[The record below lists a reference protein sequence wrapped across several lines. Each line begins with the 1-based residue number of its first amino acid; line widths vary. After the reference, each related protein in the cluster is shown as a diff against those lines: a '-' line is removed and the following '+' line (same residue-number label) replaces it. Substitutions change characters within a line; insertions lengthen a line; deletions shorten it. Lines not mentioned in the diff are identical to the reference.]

1 MKICL
6 CHSIAE
12 ILLKLVLNT
21 NQSIIFVCL
30 QMVEL
35 VTGSGVYV
43 FDKNI
48 AQAFK
53 VGTEKETGTY
63 SGEKMARYLL
73 NVFWSRKE
81 LVGATLSKAG
91 RGKKILNQQ
100 IIEAILGK
108 LPLLF

>member
-1 MKICL
+1 
-6 CHSIAE
+6 
-12 ILLKLVLNT
+12 
-21 NQSIIFVCL
+21 
-30 QMVEL
+30 MVEL

-108 LPLLF
+108 LPLLFYCWLGLLRKNNDWEIQNPRRIVLIYVYSN

>member
-1 MKICL
+1 MPAAFQHYTCL
-6 CHSIAE
+6 
-12 ILLKLVLNT
+12 VV
-21 NQSIIFVCL
+21 FF

-35 VTGSGVYV
+35 VAGSGVYV
-43 FDKNI
+43 YEKNI
-48 AQAFK
+48 SQAFK
-53 VGTEKETGTY
+53 VGTESQTGTY

-81 LVGATLSKAG
+81 LVGSTLSKVG

-108 LPLLF
+108 FVCY

>member
-1 MKICL
+1 
-6 CHSIAE
+6 
-12 ILLKLVLNT
+12 
-21 NQSIIFVCL
+21 
-30 QMVEL
+30 MVEL

-43 FDKNI
+43 FDRNI
-48 AQAFK
+48 AKAFE

-108 LPLLF
+108 GSF